1 MLIIDLDETVLST
14 RPTLLNSNVNLTPS
28 VFNPYGGSDV
38 CYTLN
43 KNKLAQLFRRI
54 INANG
59 DIAVATASSL
69 SAQQI
74 KYFFYVE
81 FNIDLKLR
89 NIFRGLS
96 FSHGNQ
102 KYNLDKTQTLYQIA
116 HQHTQLEVCFVDNA
130 LLHIQ
135 SASRAGF
142 KTLYAD
148 TNYISGESNRFINTL
163 TMLSWRMAGDFHRQ
177 HRDFLPAAHAFNEV
191 AKISG
196 HSKDWRIAGIHYIK
210 AKDFRSA
217 IYTLKKAAKV
227 SRNARDQRQI
237 AKCYIEIGDFK
248 SAAHAFSQAAQIS
261 GDPKDQRQVAK
272 FYIELGDFEA
282 AAHAF
287 SQAAQISGDPKDQR
301 QVAKFYIELGDFK
314 SAAHAFTQAAQIS
327 GDPRD
332 QRQIAKCYIELG
344 DFESAAHAFTQAAQI
359 SDDPRDQRQVAK
371 CYIEIGDFES
381 AADAFNQAAQISHD
395 SRDQH
400 EAKQCYMH
408 FKSTICISKQ
418 AANISHS
425 KKRQHANERPYT
437 PFFAHSKKQY
447 WRKVSQ
453 PTGQRYPQ
461 RAPDFTQR

>member
-1 MLIIDLDETVLST
+1 MPLMLVMDLDETVLST
-14 RPTLLNSNVNLTPS
+14 RPALLNSNVNLTPS
-28 VFNPYGGSDV
+28 VSNPYGGSDV

-54 INANG
+54 INAGG
-59 DIAVATASSL
+59 DIAVVTASNL

-74 KYFFYVE
+74 KYFFHVE

-89 NIFRGLS
+89 NVFRGLS
-96 FSHGNQ
+96 LFYGSQ

-116 HQHTQLEVCFVDNA
+116 HQHTQLDVCFVDNA

-135 SASRAGF
+135 SASCAGF

-148 TNYISGESNRFINTL
+148 TNCISGENNRFINTL
-163 TMLSWRMAGDFHRQ
+163 TMLSWRAAGDFHRQ
-177 HRDFLPAAHAFNEV
+177 HGDFLLAAHAFNEV

-196 HSKDWRIAGIHYIK
+196 HSKDWREAGHFYTRSKDFKSVAYTFEQAAKIDNHPKDWRIAGIHYIK

-217 IYTLKKAAKV
+217 IYTFKKAAKV
-227 SRNARDQRQI
+227 SRDARDQRQI
-237 AKCYIEIGDFK
+237 AKCYIEIGDFE

-261 GDPKDQRQVAK
+261 GDPRDQRQIAK
-272 FYIELGDFEA
+272 CYIEIGDFES

-287 SQAAQISGDPKDQR
+287 SQAAQISD
-301 QVAKFYIELGDFK
+301 
-314 SAAHAFTQAAQIS
+314 
-327 GDPRD
+327 DPRD

-359 SDDPRDQRQVAK
+359 SGDPRDQ
-371 CYIEIGDFES
+371 C
-381 AADAFNQAAQISHD
+381 
-395 SRDQH
+395 
-400 EAKQCYMH
+400 EAKRCYDYSKPMPRR
-408 FKSTICISKQ
+408 STRINHSKQ
-418 AANISHS
+418 
-425 KKRQHANERPYT
+425 QHTNERPYT